1 MRIVPYIGLSSYL
14 LDIKSLKGGLTFNE
28 VGIQMVA
35 VENII
40 IFHMEIRIQR
50 PHQHG
55 KTKKKLHRRLEFMH
69 THSHTVSLIGEVELV
84 DLRGVF
90 VRIILHIN

>member
-1 MRIVPYIGLSSYL
+1 MRIVPYIGFSSYL
-14 LDIKSLKGGLTFNE
+14 LDIQSLKGGLIFNE

-40 IFHMEIRIQR
+40 IFHMEIKIQR

-55 KTKKKLHRRLEFMH
+55 KKKKNRTGDLNSCTPTH
-69 THSHTVSLIGEVELV
+69 TPCP
-84 DLRGVF
+84 
-90 VRIILHIN
+90 